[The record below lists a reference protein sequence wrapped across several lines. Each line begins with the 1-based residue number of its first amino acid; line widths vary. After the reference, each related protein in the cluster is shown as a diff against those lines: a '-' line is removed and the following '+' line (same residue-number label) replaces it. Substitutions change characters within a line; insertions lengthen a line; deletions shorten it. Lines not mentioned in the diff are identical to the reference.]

1 MFLRAGAPGEGARA
15 IERLRK
21 HGPLAC
27 AICGAS
33 DARGN
38 GVVGPGPDAPGDVRG
53 VCAFPVCDDCW
64 TDGPG
69 GKSHLTDDARQR
81 LGRIMIDERWWD
93 EPIPNTQPARG
104 GVGRA

>member
-1 MFLRAGAPGEGARA
+1 MFIRAGAASEGARA
-15 IERLRK
+15 IERLRT

-27 AICGAS
+27 TICGAAN
-33 DARGN
+33 ARGN
-38 GVVGPGPDAPGDVRG
+38 GVVGPGPDASSEVHG

-64 TDGPG
+64 SDRPG
-69 GKSHLTDDARQR
+69 GRSRLTDEARGR
-81 LGRIMIDERWWD
+81 LEQIMIAERWWD